1 MEGSPMHAKI
11 TVYEPRQ
18 RSRTGM
24 LAVLC
29 IMAADVVRC
38 RELIWQLFKRDFLM
52 QYKKSFLGLGWIVLA
67 PLLGFASWVFMNAAG
82 VLNPG
87 TMDFPYPAFVLVS
100 TTLWGFF
107 TNSVI
112 AASRTLK
119 AGQGFIDQV
128 HYPHHTLL
136 VKELLQT
143 YVNFMI
149 SFVFVTVL
157 LLGFGVNL
165 HALYWA
171 APVLV
176 LPMLAAAAAIGL
188 TASIVNVVSMD
199 IEKGIGYVLGFW
211 MFLTPVVYTAG
222 DKGGIVETILLL
234 NPMTYLYGSARDLI
248 VFGYSHDGHV
258 FAGLSAAVLFFL
270 ILAMRWFYVAEERV
284 IEKMI

>member
-1 MEGSPMHAKI
+1 MHSQI

-18 RSRTGM
+18 RCATGM
-24 LAVLC
+24 LAVAG
-29 IMAADVVRC
+29 IMARDAMRC
-38 RELIWQLFKRDFLM
+38 RELTWQLFKRDFLM

-87 TMDFPYPAFVLVS
+87 AMDFPYPAFVLVS

-128 HYPHHTLL
+128 HYPHHTMLA
-136 VKELLQT
+136 KELLQA
-143 YVNFMI
+143 YVNFLI

-157 LLGFGVNL
+157 LLCFGVNL
-165 HALYWA
+165 QALYWA

-176 LPMLAAAAAIGL
+176 LPMLVLAAAIGL
-188 TASIVNVVSMD
+188 TASIVSAVSMD
-199 IEKGIGYVLGFW
+199 IEKAIVYVLGFW

-222 DKGGIVETILLL
+222 DKGGIVETILFL
-234 NPMTYLYGSARDLI
+234 NPMTYLYGAARDLI
-248 VFGYSHDGHV
+248 VFGYSQDWPL
-258 FAGLSAAVLFFL
+258 FAGLSAAALL
-270 ILAMRWFYVAEERV
+270 LLLLAMRWFYVAEERV